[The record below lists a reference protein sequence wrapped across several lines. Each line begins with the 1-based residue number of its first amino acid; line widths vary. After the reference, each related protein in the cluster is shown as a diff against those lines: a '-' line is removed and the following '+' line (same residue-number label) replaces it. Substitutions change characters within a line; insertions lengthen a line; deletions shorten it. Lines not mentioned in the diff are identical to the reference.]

1 MTAKPNGVA
10 HACRLIGRR
19 PALQHACACHDC
31 EPSRI
36 LRRSATWEGSM
47 IFVYR
52 AAIVAV
58 ATFVSAL
65 AGFGA
70 HWVLPA
76 AYLVESK
83 GMVGSVVGL
92 VASLLSLVLSLL
104 IWTTHGLFTTQQ
116 SQLQTIG
123 SSIIRLDLVLE
134 AYGPE
139 AERGRALLREHVERI
154 RARLWSNLDERRFIY
169 HAVYHADVP
178 EDVHRMIAFFVSL
191 RPANDEQGQYLAS
204 ARDILG
210 TIVETQVTIIR
221 SLVNRVPFLLL
232 VVVLGW
238 SCVLFFGYGLLSDVD
253 ALTIV
258 LAALGAICVASAVLL
273 ILELSDP
280 YSGLFRMPH
289 EGFDGVVRVLTKG
302 PEMAAD
308 SET

>member
-1 MTAKPNGVA
+1 
-10 HACRLIGRR
+10 
-19 PALQHACACHDC
+19 
-31 EPSRI
+31 
-36 LRRSATWEGSM
+36 M

-58 ATFVSAL
+58 ATFLSAL
-65 AGFGA
+65 VGFGA

-104 IWTTHGLFTTQQ
+104 IWTSHGLCTTQE
-116 SQLQTIG
+116 SQLQTIS
-123 SSIIRLDLVLE
+123 SSIIRLDFVLK

-139 AERGRALLREHVERI
+139 AEPGRALLREHVKRI
-154 RARLWSNLDERRFIY
+154 RARLWSNLNERGFIY
-169 HAVYHADVP
+169 RADVP

-191 RPANDEQGQYLAS
+191 RPANDEQRQYLAS
-204 ARDILG
+204 ARDIFG
-210 TIVETQVTIIR
+210 TIVETQVTIFR
-221 SLVNRVPFLLL
+221 SLVDRVPFLLL

-258 LAALGAICVASAVLL
+258 LAALGAICVASAVFL

-289 EGFDGVVRVLTKG
+289 EGFDGIVRVLTKG
-302 PEMAAD
+302 AEIAAD
-308 SET
+308 AET

>member
-1 MTAKPNGVA
+1 
-10 HACRLIGRR
+10 
-19 PALQHACACHDC
+19 
-31 EPSRI
+31 
-36 LRRSATWEGSM
+36 M

-70 HWVLPA
+70 HSVLPA
-76 AYLVESK
+76 AYVAESK
-83 GMVGSVVGL
+83 GMVGLVVGL

-104 IWTTHGLFTTQQ
+104 IWTGHGLCTAQQ

-123 SSIIRLDLVLE
+123 SSIIRLDFVLK

-139 AERGRALLREHVERI
+139 AEPGRALLREHVERI
-154 RARLWSNLDERRFIY
+154 RTRLWSNLNERGFIY
-169 HAVYHADVP
+169 RADVP

-191 RPANDEQGQYLAS
+191 RPANDEQRQYLAS
-204 ARDILG
+204 ARDIFG
-210 TIVETQVTIIR
+210 TIVETQVTIFR
-221 SLVNRVPFLLL
+221 SLVDRVPSLLL

-289 EGFDGVVRVLTKG
+289 ESFDGLVRLLTNGAGK
-302 PEMAAD
+302 AAD
-308 SET
+308 AET

>member
-1 MTAKPNGVA
+1 
-10 HACRLIGRR
+10 
-19 PALQHACACHDC
+19 
-31 EPSRI
+31 
-36 LRRSATWEGSM
+36 M

-70 HWVLPA
+70 HSVLPA
-76 AYLVESK
+76 AYVAESK
-83 GMVGSVVGL
+83 GMVGLVVGL

-104 IWTTHGLFTTQQ
+104 IWTGHGLCTAQQ

-123 SSIIRLDLVLE
+123 SSIIRLDFVLK

-139 AERGRALLREHVERI
+139 AEPGRALLREHVERI
-154 RARLWSNLDERRFIY
+154 RARLWSNLNERGFIY
-169 HAVYHADVP
+169 RADVP

-191 RPANDEQGQYLAS
+191 RPANDEQRQYLAS
-204 ARDILG
+204 ARDIFG
-210 TIVETQVTIIR
+210 TIVETQVTIFR
-221 SLVNRVPFLLL
+221 SLVDRVPSLLL

-289 EGFDGVVRVLTKG
+289 ESFDGLVRLLTNGAGK
-302 PEMAAD
+302 AAD
-308 SET
+308 AET